1 MTSRTA
7 WWGCT
12 TLQSSTEWRDP
23 ADSFQKVRIGV
34 LASGGGS
41 NLEAIIEA
49 AIPVA
54 VLVVDR
60 PCRAT
65 ELAAAADIPSE
76 LVEWTGDRLDF
87 THRVVDALERHGVEL
102 VVMAG
107 FMRILDKPIFDAFPE
122 RVLNTHPS
130 LLPEFR
136 GAHAVKDALEAGATV
151 TGCTI
156 HIAVPEV
163 DAGPILAQESV
174 PVEEGDTVDSLHE
187 RIKAVEHR
195 LYPETI
201 KQFMETN

>member
-1 MTSRTA
+1 M
-7 WWGCT
+7 
-12 TLQSSTEWRDP
+12 
-23 ADSFQKVRIGV
+23 
-34 LASGGGS
+34 
-41 NLEAIIEA
+41 EAIIEA

-65 ELAAAADIPSE
+65 ELAAAAGIPSE
-76 LVEWTGDRLDF
+76 TVEWAGDRVDF
-87 THRVVDALERHGVEL
+87 THRVVDALERHRVEL

-107 FMRILDKPIFDAFPE
+107 FMRILEKPIFDAFPG

-130 LLPEFR
+130 LLPDFR
-136 GAHAVKDALEAGATV
+136 GAHAVKDALDAGATV

-156 HIAVPEV
+156 HVAVPEV
-163 DAGPILAQESV
+163 DSGPILAQESV
-174 PVEEGDTVDSLHE
+174 PVEEGDTVDTLHE

-201 KQFMETN
+201 KRFMEAGT